1 MSIIT
6 LTTDFGIKDF
16 HVSKIKGLLNIELDK
31 PIIID
36 ISHEVSPFNLIE
48 GAYVI
53 KNAYKNFPRGSIHIV
68 DIDSEETPDQSHLV
82 IEMDEHFFICADN
95 GIISLISSTI
105 KPSKIFRINLGMQY
119 NITIN
124 AFVKVAAH
132 LHRGGQL
139 NVIGTEIS
147 EIKDLKELKPIIKS
161 NNELSCNVIYI
172 DNYGNVITNITKDFF
187 EKFHL
192 NRSFVINARNIQF
205 KQIYSSYSESINFN
219 VEKKFREEDGKK
231 IALFNSSGFL
241 ELSIYKSNPKI
252 SGGASSLFGLSYGD
266 IISIVFNDQNV
277 NN

>member
-16 HVSKIKGLLNIELDK
+16 HVSKIKGLLNIELDQPK
-31 PIIID
+31 IID

-68 DIDSEETPDQSHLV
+68 DIDSEQTPDQSHLV

-105 KPSKIFRINLGMQY
+105 KPSKIFRINLGLQH
-119 NITIN
+119 NIAIN
-124 AFVKVAAH
+124 SFVKVAAH

-139 NVIGTEIS
+139 NVIGIEIS
-147 EIKDLKELKPIIKS
+147 DIKELKELKPIVKS

-172 DNYGNVITNITKDFF
+172 DNYGNVITNINKDFF
-187 EKFHL
+187 EKFQS
-192 NRSFVINARNIQF
+192 NRSFVINARNIEF
-205 KQIYSSYSESINFN
+205 KQIYSTYSESINFN
-219 VEKKFREEDGKK
+219 KEKKFREEDGKK

-241 ELSIYKSNPKI
+241 ELSIYKSNPKT

-266 IISIVFNDQNV
+266 VISIVFND
-277 NN
+277 